1 MVQHRDRY
9 TQVGPEKFGDAEL
22 IALVLGGGT
31 PRKSAL
37 EVGARVL
44 SQFGSLPAVATA
56 DPMAL
61 AEVSGIGLNRA
72 VRLHAALQLGRRS
85 TRTIAR
91 DAPILTPDDAA
102 AALVP
107 GLEGLDYEELHALY
121 LDRRNRPLA
130 LRTLTRGSDR
140 YTIVDPRQV
149 FRPAVQIGAASVVL
163 AHNHPSGDPTPSE
176 QDVQVTRRVAQAG
189 EVMEIRL
196 LDHIIVGN
204 RCWTSLADSG
214 DLASP
219 DWL

>member
-1 MVQHRDRY
+1 MPQ
-9 TQVGPEKFGDAEL
+9 KLDAEITENPPPSAFPNGCH
-22 IALVLGGGT
+22 IAEIEIDPDTGIL
-31 PRKSAL
+31 
-37 EVGARVL
+37 RV
-44 SQFGSLPAVATA
+44 
-56 DPMAL
+56 
-61 AEVSGIGLNRA
+61 
-72 VRLHAALQLGRRS
+72 
-85 TRTIAR
+85 
-91 DAPILTPDDAA
+91 
-102 AALVP
+102 
-107 GLEGLDYEELHALY
+107 
-121 LDRRNRPLA
+121 
-130 LRTLTRGSDR
+130 DR